1 MKTAWVYILRC
12 SDSTFYTGSTTEI
25 ETRITKHE
33 LGIYPGYTAA
43 CRPVKLVWSEQFP
56 DIYQAIA
63 AERQIKKWSH
73 KKKEALIRGD
83 FDLVHELAQ
92 SPQMRDRRKARKKKS

>member
-1 MKTAWVYILRC
+1 MV
-12 SDSTFYTGSTTEI
+12 
-25 ETRITKHE
+25 
-33 LGIYPGYTAA
+33 
-43 CRPVKLVWSEQFP
+43 CR
-56 DIYQAIA
+56 IA

-92 SPQMRDRRKARKKKS
+92 CQNKTHQKNKS